1 MQVIVWAIT
10 RASTWNCMGF
20 MLFSDKGM
28 ARIRIVMAI
37 TLDGFLPKQEEKFM
51 QWLMEEPRK
60 GFPYWKEKASF
71 QINELYGIIDL
82 SCLTWYVD
90 LARIVYA
97 RLSYMIK
104 IVQIMPMVFSDIIL
118 LTKWFFTRY
127 RYPTGKDF
135 HWWIVSVNIIG
146 NSALSNCTP
155 MAFPVWCTKKDVCNN
170 PCRNLLLYLFIDWCT
185 TYS

>member
-1 MQVIVWAIT
+1 
-10 RASTWNCMGF
+10 MGF

-82 SCLTWYVD
+82 SD
-90 LARIVYA
+90 
-97 RLSYMIK
+97 MIRR
-104 IVQIMPMVFSDIIL
+104 FSADCICQTIIHD
-118 LTKWFFTRY
+118 K
-127 RYPTGKDF
+127 
-135 HWWIVSVNIIG
+135 
-146 NSALSNCTP
+146 NSADYADGL
-155 MAFPVWCTKKDVCNN
+155 F
-170 PCRNLLLYLFIDWCT
+170 RYNLVDEMVLYTLPISYGKGFSLMDSIGKHHWQLRSFKL
-185 TYS
+185 YPNGISRLVYEKRRM